1 MKTTLVIMAAG
12 IGSRYGKGIKQLDPV
27 GPNGEI
33 IMDYSI
39 HDAMEAGFNKIVFII
54 RRDLEADFKEVIG
67 DRIAKVCEPLGV
79 EIAYAFQEMSA
90 VPEGIT
96 VPEGRQKPWGTGQAV
111 LSCKGIVK
119 EPFAVINAD
128 DYYGKSAFV
137 SVHDYLANY
146 TPEKP
151 GDFCMAGFI
160 LGNTLSENG
169 GVTRGVCN
177 VDANG
182 FLTSVDETRDIRR
195 AEDGDGAVCEHG
207 PIDLNRYVS
216 MNLWGLTPELL
227 DRLEDGF
234 KDFFAAQDEESVLK
248 EEFLLPMFID
258 GMIQNG
264 EATVKVLE
272 TADRWFGVTYH
283 EDHPF
288 VVESFRKLME
298 KGVYQAELYSD
309 LQAKFCEY
317 GD

>member
-1 MKTTLVIMAAG
+1 MKTALVIMAAG

-39 HDAMEAGFNKIVFII
+39 HDAIAAGFNKVVFII
-54 RRDLEADFKEVIG
+54 RRDLEEDFRAVIG
-67 DRIAKVCEPLGV
+67 NRIAAVCEPLGV
-79 EIAYAFQEMSA
+79 EIAYAYQELSA
-90 VPEGIT
+90 LPEGVT
-96 VPEGRQKPWGTGQAV
+96 LPEGRKKPWGTGQAI
-111 LSCKGIVK
+111 LSCKGVVR

-137 SVHDYLANY
+137 KVHDYLTNY

-177 VDANG
+177 VDEHG
-182 FLTSVDETRDIRR
+182 YLTSVDETKNIVRT
-195 AEDGDGAVCEHG
+195 GDGASCDNG
-207 PIDLNRYVS
+207 PIDINRYVS

-227 DRLEDGF
+227 EHLEDGF
-234 KDFFAAQDEESVLK
+234 RAFFEAQDAESVLT
-248 EEFLLPMFID
+248 EEYLLPMFID
-258 GMIQNG
+258 QMIREGN
-264 EATVKVLE
+264 ATVKVLE
-272 TADRWFGVTYH
+272 TTDRWFGVTYH

-288 VVESFRKLME
+288 VVASFRKLME
-298 KGVYQAELYSD
+298 DGVYQEDLYSD
-309 LQAKFCEY
+309 LK
-317 GD
+317 G